1 MKFVAIDWGTSSF
14 RAWLIEHD
22 QIVAEIESD
31 KGVKHF
37 SQGDHTAY
45 LQEALL
51 DWQGEY
57 KSVIAIGMI
66 GSSIGMFRY
75 NY

>member
-22 QIVAEIESD
+22 QIVVEIESD

-37 SQGDHTAY
+37 SQGGHASY

-51 DWQGEY
+51 DWQGDY
-57 KSVIAIGMI
+57 KFVIAI
-66 GSSIGMFRY
+66 
-75 NY
+75 